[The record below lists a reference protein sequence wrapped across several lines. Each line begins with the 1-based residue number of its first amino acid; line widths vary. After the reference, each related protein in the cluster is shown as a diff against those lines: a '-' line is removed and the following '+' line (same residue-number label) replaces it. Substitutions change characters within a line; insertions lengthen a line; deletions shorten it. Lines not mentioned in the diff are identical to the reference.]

1 MLQVLHPKLV
11 IRKRLRKSDILLK
24 VQNQVRLLLSY
35 AILKLQNALLAEE
48 QRMILQAKSVK
59 AVMLK
64 PNLSRQSKM
73 TKRKRT
79 RISKKKRRSRNPKIK
94 RETKKIKKRKQVT
107 QKRAVIGLPVILV
120 SNMALQKGSLME
132 AMLGKVAAKNYM
144 IVTTLLI
151 FHLTLTT

>member
-79 RISKKKRRSRNPKIK
+79 RISQKKRRSRNPKIK

-107 QKRAVIGLPVILV
+107 
-120 SNMALQKGSLME
+120 
-132 AMLGKVAAKNYM
+132 
-144 IVTTLLI
+144 
-151 FHLTLTT
+151 